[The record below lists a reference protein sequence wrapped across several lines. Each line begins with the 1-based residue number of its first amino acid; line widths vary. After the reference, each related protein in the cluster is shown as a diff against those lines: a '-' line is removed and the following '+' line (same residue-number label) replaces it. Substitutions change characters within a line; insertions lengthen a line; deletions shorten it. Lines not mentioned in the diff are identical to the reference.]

1 MNIKN
6 PEKND
11 QATEKD
17 AFDQLISDEV
27 SAILVG
33 VVAKY
38 TVSKHLQKRVTP
50 ISLNLF
56 NI

>member
-6 PEKND
+6 PEKNE
-11 QATEKD
+11 QSTEKD

-33 VVAKY
+33 VVA
-38 TVSKHLQKRVTP
+38 
-50 ISLNLF
+50 
-56 NI
+56 